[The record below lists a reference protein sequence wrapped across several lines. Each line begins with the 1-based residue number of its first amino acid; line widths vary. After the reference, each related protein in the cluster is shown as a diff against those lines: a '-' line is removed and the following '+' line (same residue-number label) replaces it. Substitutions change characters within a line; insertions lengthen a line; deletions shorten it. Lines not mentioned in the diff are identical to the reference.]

1 MNLTPE
7 EEESINS
14 TMNCLRTNDKT
25 IILGMVDIVDIWPSG
40 RAYLASTTA
49 EEVFIEFRG
58 VRHSKTMILNLRE
71 ALRGIVENNT
81 VQTAVMKC
89 VRTDTENDLIQEL
102 HEVNFSAEIEPS
114 FDEIIQLLNGIETIP
129 DEEFYSFEAK
139 IQSCDIRN
147 KIFSG
152 YVEYAVKQIDEE
164 RATVFHKSYLL
175 Q

>member
-1 MNLTPE
+1 
-7 EEESINS
+7 
-14 TMNCLRTNDKT
+14 MNCLRTNDKT
-25 IILGMVDIVDIWPSG
+25 IILGMVDIIDIWPSG

-114 FDEIIQLLNGIETIP
+114 FDEIIQLLNEIETIP
-129 DEEFYSFEAK
+129 DGGILFIRSKNTIVRYKKQDILWIRRVRREAK
-139 IQSCDIRN
+139 RRG
-147 KIFSG
+147 KGYGFS
-152 YVEYAVKQIDEE
+152 QIVS
-164 RATVFHKSYLL
+164 ATVIPVDTHSP
-175 Q
+175 